1 MSEWWP
7 MLLFLAVLF
16 ITTLTV
22 LFCGF
27 ANIRAE
33 RSKEV
38 ERREEV
44 GRNLP
49 HSSPFF
55 VASGSGAP
63 AGPVAPSGNG
73 VEVALRSYLARE
85 ERAAA
90 GFASHPSLESLY
102 RTPERPI
109 ATQDLERHLERELRF
124 AADFVADPSV
134 ENLYRRSERPAW
146 IA

>member
-16 ITTLTV
+16 ITTLAV
-22 LFCGF
+22 LLCGF
-27 ANIRAE
+27 VNIQAQ
-33 RSKEV
+33 RSKEA

-44 GRNLP
+44 GRSLP
-49 HSSPFF
+49 RSSSFF
-55 VASGSGAP
+55 VASGP
-63 AGPVAPSGNG
+63 GPTASPLELSGNG
-73 VEVALRSYLARE
+73 VEAALHDYLATEKRV
-85 ERAAA
+85 AA
-90 GFASHPSLESLY
+90 GFASRPSLENLY
-102 RTPERPI
+102 RTPGRPI
-109 ATQDLERHLERELRF
+109 ATQDLKRHLERELRF